1 MRRVIVLINKIQ
13 PIPSPD
19 EIKKQFP
26 LPANLLDIKKK
37 RDDEL
42 RNIFEGKTD
51 KFILI
56 IGPCSADNEDAVC
69 EYVSRLAQVNEKV
82 KDKLFIIPR
91 IYTNKPRTNGLG
103 YKGMLH
109 QPNPENAP
117 NIYAGILAIRQL
129 QIRAISESHLT
140 AADEMLYPE
149 NFIYFDDMLSYHA
162 IGARSVENQLHRLVS
177 SGVNEPVGMKN
188 PTSGDLTVMMNS
200 IVAAQLSHVF
210 MYGQME
216 VSTSGNPLAHAI
228 LRGSVNKHG
237 ENIPNYHFED
247 LLRTANMYEE
257 YGLKN
262 PAILV
267 DTNHSNSNKQFFEQI
282 RIAKEIIN
290 NKNYNSTLNKMVK
303 GLMIESYL
311 EEGRQEIGGH
321 VYGKSITDPCL
332 GWSDTERL
340 ILDIADMLH

>member
-1 MRRVIVLINKIQ
+1 MINTIR
-13 PIPSPD
+13 PIPSPEELKQNIPMEPHHIKIKQERD
-19 EIKKQFP
+19 EEIR
-26 LPANLLDIKKK
+26 L
-37 RDDEL
+37 
-42 RNIFEGKTD
+42 IFEGKSD

-69 EYVSRLAQVNEKV
+69 EYVSRLAKVQEKV
-82 KDKLFIIPR
+82 ADKIFIIPR
-91 IYTNKPRTNGLG
+91 IYTNKPRTNGSG

-117 NIYAGILAIRQL
+117 DIYAGILAIRKL
-129 QIRAISESHLT
+129 QARAISESYLT

-210 MYGQME
+210 MYRQDE
-216 VSTSGNPLAHAI
+216 VSTTGNPFAHAI

-257 YGLKN
+257 WGLKN
-262 PAILV
+262 PSIIV
-267 DTNHSNSNKQFFEQI
+267 DVNHSNSNKQFYEQI
-282 RIAKEIIN
+282 RISKEVIN
-290 NKNYNSTLNKMVK
+290 NKNYDSRLKKMLK

-311 EEGRQEIGGH
+311 EEGRQEISEH
-321 VYGKSITDPCL
+321 IYGKSITDPCL
-332 GWSDTERL
+332 GWTDTERL
-340 ILDIADMLH
+340 IYDVAEML